1 MPQPTFGSHLDS
13 VRRAAGLGEKEL
25 ATGLEVSQSTIS
37 RFINDK
43 LKPSMQ
49 QVDALAKLCGVSR
62 WALVGGTELA
72 AEFPSD
78 CIISLD
84 AEAHV
89 KWLAYFASCLTSLN
103 DTERAA
109 LLREAA
115 LVREACEGIRAYLY
129 EPINYTDPV
138 RNQDLPP
145 ETVYAI
151 DHAQVNR
158 SHFVVFHARH
168 PSHGAGQELEIAMNA
183 GLPVVL
189 LQPTGC
195 RVSRMVVGSYAR
207 LLQVYYDNDDALKRE
222 LGAVVPRLV
231 SNLVARHKGET
242 FAPTLVGRQ
251 PDESFAA
258 RLKALRSDMQMD
270 SETLGRHVGLSR
282 DAIENM
288 EKGLFSNPS
297 VTTVRLL
304 AQVLRTSTSQL
315 LDGVPQRLED
325 HDPIVRRS
333 LDNLHRFATS
343 NHVPHEEVLALW
355 DAFLPEYKRN
365 LQAVAD
371 ARTQAVTEAEWAQR
385 HSALKGKRNGGG
397 KQPDLFE

>member
-43 LKPSMQ
+43 LKPTMQ

-195 RVSRMVVGSYAR
+195 RVSRSVPTRACCRSITTTTTRSSESSGP
-207 LLQVYYDNDDALKRE
+207 L
-222 LGAVVPRLV
+222 VPRLV